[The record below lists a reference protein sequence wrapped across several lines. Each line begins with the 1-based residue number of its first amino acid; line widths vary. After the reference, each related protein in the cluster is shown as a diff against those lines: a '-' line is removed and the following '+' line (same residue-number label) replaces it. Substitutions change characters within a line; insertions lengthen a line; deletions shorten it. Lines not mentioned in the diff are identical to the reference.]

1 MMPGGNRNLTFSLS
15 IAQRIAL
22 GFGCMLLLLGL
33 VATGAGIAFGDLG
46 RHVKAFEATTGDV
59 ELAGRIDT
67 EMAALQRKVREF
79 MSTGRQGL
87 GDDIDK
93 LYATIK
99 QDIGAA
105 GRGAGSADS
114 AAAFARIDGLVNDY
128 HKGFD
133 EIVDLTRTRD
143 TIWRERLIPT
153 IEKMHAKL
161 VEINQA
167 SSAAG
172 DFENA
177 YYCGVPLESLSTLRA
192 QTVRFLDT
200 GDPSAADAVTHAVT
214 DLYRSTTDL
223 LSKLSDP
230 EEAASAG
237 EVLKLLPLF
246 EGSKNPQDAAH
257 AGFYAMVAAAKARDQ
272 RTAEVLDKRGADIT
286 EQVAAVRKAAADEEH
301 KLGDSMRTALSAAWI
316 IGASIVALGLI
327 AGIVLAWVIGR
338 GITKPL
344 HRMTALMQR
353 LAQGD
358 RRAEVAGI
366 DRRDEIGTMA
376 RAVEV
381 FKRGLIDA
389 DRLRAEQ
396 AEAER
401 RAGEQRR
408 AEMNRLAD
416 GFESSV
422 TGTVQVVSSAGADL
436 RAAAQSMSGVAEE
449 TRRRSSTMSSAFEQ
463 TSVNIHTVASAAE
476 ELAGSIDE
484 IGRQAAQSTT
494 IARKAVDDANAIND
508 RVKTLASAATRIG
521 DVITLINTIASQTNL
536 LALNAT
542 IEAARA
548 GASGKGFAVV
558 ASEVKAL
565 ALQTAKATD
574 EISSQIGEIQ
584 GATHDAV
591 TAIQSIAGTI
601 GEVNEIA
608 TSIASAVSEQ
618 GAATQE
624 ISRNIQRAAT
634 GTTEMATEI
643 SGVLQAADQTG
654 SAAAGVLAAANDL
667 SSRSNALSGEVEEF
681 LTNVRAA

>member
-1 MMPGGNRNLTFSLS
+1 MKPGGNLNVMRSLS
-15 IAQRIAL
+15 VAQRIAL

-33 VATGAGIAFGDLG
+33 VAAGAGVAFGDLG
-46 RHVKAFEATTGDV
+46 RHVTAFEATTGDV
-59 ELAGRIDT
+59 ELAGRIDA

-87 GDDIDK
+87 RDDIDK
-93 LYATIK
+93 LYGTIK

-105 GRGAGSADS
+105 GRAAGSADS
-114 AAAFARIDGLVNDY
+114 AAAFGRIDGLVNDY

-133 EIVDLTRTRD
+133 EIVDLTKTRD
-143 TIWRERLIPT
+143 TIWKERLTPT

-200 GDPSAADAVTHAVT
+200 GDQSAADAATRSIT

-223 LSKLSDP
+223 LSKLTDP
-230 EEAASAG
+230 EEVASAA
-237 EVLKLLPLF
+237 EVLKLLPVF
-246 EGSKNPQDAAH
+246 EGSKNAQDAAN
-257 AGFYAMVAAAKARDQ
+257 AGFYAMVAAVKGRDQ
-272 RTAEVLDKRGADIT
+272 LTAEVLDKRGADIT
-286 EQVAAVRKAAADEEH
+286 EQVAAVRKAATDEEH
-301 KLGDSMRTALSAAWI
+301 KLGDRMRTALSAAWV
-316 IGASIVALGLI
+316 IGASMVALGLI
-327 AGIVLAWVIGR
+327 VGIVLAWIIGR
-338 GITKPL
+338 GITRPL
-344 HRMTALMQR
+344 HRMTALMER

-358 RRAEVAGI
+358 RQAEVAGI

-389 DRLRAEQ
+389 DRLRTEQ

-401 RAGEQRR
+401 KAGEQRR

-422 TGTVQVVSSAGADL
+422 TGTVQVVSTAGADL

-449 TRRRSSTMSSAFEQ
+449 TRRRSSTMSAAFDQ
-463 TSVNIHTVASAAE
+463 TSTNIHTVASAAE

-494 IARKAVDDANAIND
+494 IARKAVHDANAIND
-508 RVKTLASAATRIG
+508 RVKTLADAAGRIG

-548 GASGKGFAVV
+548 GQSGKGFAVV

-565 ALQTAKATD
+565 ALQTAKATE

-584 GATHDAV
+584 GATRDAV

-654 SAAAGVLAAANDL
+654 AAAAGVLTAANDL

-681 LTNVRAA
+681 LTSVRAA